1 VPFIRYLTFANTEL
15 LLVNNL
21 QAHCEV
27 LQTKCYEFEK
37 PEFFRRVVGELVGVG
52 SLFTEG
58 EEHKMQRKP
67 PPSSAFWPPTYVYS
81 EALEPLAIDRV
92 FLIFS

>member
-1 VPFIRYLTFANTEL
+1 MPFIRYLTFANTEL

-21 QAHCEV
+21 QAHHEV

-52 SLFTEG
+52 LLLPRGKGTKCGGSL
-58 EEHKMQRKP
+58 HHRQ
-67 PPSSAFWPPTYVYS
+67 PSGHLPMYIVR
-81 EALEPLAIDRV
+81 L
-92 FLIFS
+92 

>member
-21 QAHCEV
+21 QAHREV

-37 PEFFRRVVGELVGVG
+37 PEFFCRVVGELVGVG
-52 SLFTEG
+52 LLLPRGKSTKCGRSLHHRQPFG
-58 EEHKMQRKP
+58 HLPMYIVR
-67 PPSSAFWPPTYVYS
+67 
-81 EALEPLAIDRV
+81 L
-92 FLIFS
+92 